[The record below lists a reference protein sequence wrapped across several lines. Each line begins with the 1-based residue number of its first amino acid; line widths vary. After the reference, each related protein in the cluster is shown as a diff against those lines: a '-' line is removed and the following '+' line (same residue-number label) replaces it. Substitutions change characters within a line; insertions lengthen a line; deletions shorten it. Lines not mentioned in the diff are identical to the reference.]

1 MIEKKAIK
9 SLRNKKNILENE
21 RLQILENLNQNV
33 EFNKLFLLR
42 KNLII
47 EKSKAEFENVSF
59 DNQKL
64 KKCEKELETYLKKYS
79 STPLSLLQ
87 PVVYCQKCNDK
98 YYIDGHKCMCLKQ
111 ELTDL
116 LKKESGMNKFS
127 SFAECD
133 FNIFSESEKM
143 KKVYDTLEKWCDNPL
158 SSKIVNFGFFGH
170 TGTGKTFLTQCIADK
185 LIKNGYFVYFTTA
198 FNLHKNLIEYHT
210 KNNNELLQNYI
221 NCDVLLIDDL
231 GTENFIKNITENY
244 FYTVINQRM
253 LSSKP
258 TIFTTNL
265 DLNGIFERY
274 GERIFSRLVNKQNS
288 KVIWFENTDLR
299 LKNR

>member
-9 SLRNKKNILENE
+9 NLHNKKNNLENK
-21 RLQILENLNQNV
+21 RLEILENLNNNP

-47 EKSKAEFENVSF
+47 EKSKAEFENLNF

-64 KKCEKELETYLKKYS
+64 EQCESQLKNYLENFS
-79 STPLSLLQ
+79 NNPLSLLQ
-87 PVVYCQKCNDK
+87 PVICCDKCNDK
-98 YYIDGHKCMCLKQ
+98 YYVDGKQCTCLKQ
-111 ELTDL
+111 ELTSL
-116 LKKESGMNKFS
+116 LKQESGMSKFC
-127 SFAECD
+127 SFSESD
-133 FNIFSESEKM
+133 FTIFSESEKM
-143 KKVYDTLEKWCDNPL
+143 KKVYDTLEKWCNNPL
-158 SSKIVNFGFFGH
+158 SNKIINFGFFGN

-185 LIKNGYFVYFTTA
+185 LINNGYFVYFTTA

-210 KNNNELLQNYI
+210 TNNNELLQNYI
-221 NCDVLLIDDL
+221 NCDILLIDDL

-244 FYTVINQRM
+244 LYTIINQRM
-253 LSSKP
+253 LSNKP
-258 TIFTTNL
+258 ILFTTNL

-299 LKNR
+299 LKK